1 MIKNNNK
8 KRKSSY
14 MNKGTRKRKDDFI
27 MSVNNKT
34 NANVQKKNKK
44 KGGIIAL
51 FLIALMTGC
60 VFFGN
65 NRNIKDDSFDT
76 TILENL
82 MDLDYEVVSANENE
96 DTEKF
101 EVVIQTEEP
110 QKELVELAEEFKTI
124 VEEEIGETINLGV
137 HVYSKPTQESVT
149 EEGATA
155 EDAPEKTEDYREYIE
170 VTETITVTNA
180 IEMGDLKGEAAITK
194 EWELHTWVS
203 KPSYKTIMFDFNK
216 EVAKEDLKDEVIFK
230 QLKGI
235 YAVMEKHNEDWTQ
248 DVTAAIINESEDAT
262 YAYTA
267 KHPTKLFV
275 TEEVEVTKVTEK

>member
-1 MIKNNNK
+1 
-8 KRKSSY
+8 
-14 MNKGTRKRKDDFI
+14 

-51 FLIALMTGC
+51 FLIALMTGLI
-60 VFFGN
+60 FFE
-65 NRNIKDDSFDT
+65 KDAEVKDNSFDT

-96 DTEKF
+96 DVEKF

-110 QKELVELAEEFKTI
+110 QEELIELAEEFKTI
-124 VEEEIGETINLGV
+124 VEKEIGETVNLGV
-137 HVYSKPTQESVT
+137 HVYSKPAQETTT
-149 EEGATA
+149 EEGATT
-155 EDAPEKTEDYREYIE
+155 EKAPEKTEDYREYIE

-194 EWELHTWVS
+194 EWELHTCVS
-203 KPSYKTIMFDFNK
+203 KPNYKTIMFDFN
-216 EVAKEDLKDEVIFK
+216 EDVAKEDLKDEVIFK

-267 KHPTKLFV
+267 KHPTKLLV